1 MTKMYVLP
9 TKSLVSF
16 QLLQLK
22 EKYYAIEVDPVLTVE
37 EKFPYMVEW

>member
-1 MTKMYVLP
+1 MTKLYSLT
-9 TKSLVSF
+9 TKTLVSF

-22 EKYYAIEVDPVLTVE
+22 EQYYAIEVDPVLTVE